1 MISAPVQTSGR
12 EAGEVKRAVMA
23 VANSMLMIGYH
34 MLKTGQGYLDLLRII
49 WSRSISIGFS
59 SASSNEC
66 NGSDSG

>member
-1 MISAPVQTSGR
+1 
-12 EAGEVKRAVMA
+12 MA